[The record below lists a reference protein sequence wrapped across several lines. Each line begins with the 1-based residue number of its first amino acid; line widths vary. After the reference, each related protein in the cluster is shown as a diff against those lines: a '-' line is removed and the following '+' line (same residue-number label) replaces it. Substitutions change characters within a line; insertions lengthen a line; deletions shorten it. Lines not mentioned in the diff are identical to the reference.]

1 MVGAVDDRQ
10 MAGGTARRDQSPRSA
25 STLREGAKKVTPVVA
40 VEKSRMRSCS
50 GAGLPMNMR
59 SSIFSITHRRRV

>member
-10 MAGGTARRDQSPRSA
+10 MAGGAGRRDQSPRSA

-40 VEKSRMRSCS
+40 V
-50 GAGLPMNMR
+50 
-59 SSIFSITHRRRV
+59 F